1 LFSSNSVM
9 IRRKACA
16 STYKLILCYPEAITT
31 LSSYLADAL
40 EDVSPAVQ
48 IAAVTV
54 MYELSRSNPRIFLLT
69 VPKLFKLFKSDNN
82 WLIIK
87 LIKLMHEVVKV
98 EPRMIKR
105 LAKTYQNLLM
115 TTKAKSVEIDL
126 IREIIVNF
134 RAQAELFTL
143 AKERIVEY
151 FSTDDNNLIYLGLSA
166 IKCIMQNSN
175 EDTSEFKNKIV
186 QCFSKTDMT
195 VRRAALHC
203 IKSVVSK
210 ENVKVI
216 IGDILQAIEELEFGT
231 EKAPEQSTED
241 EGKEQSQS
249 KEEDEK
255 LDDEE
260 ETLADIHKKKVIRT
274 FSDADKSYRDL
285 QIKTVLTIL
294 IDDHYAILDGDFQWC
309 IDVMIKLGVYKGK
322 RIDKLL
328 AETLRQLFI
337 KLDDFNRKTGI
348 EKVVKG
354 FIDGISIKKEKSI
367 LNYSNEFI
375 EALSFIISQNSFSV
389 GAINSTKLLEFLRK
403 HSGVYLPTLELT
415 KLSLCELIF
424 RLTLIELQNNINK
437 NREPEIFF
445 DRVKLFKTLVIEE
458 DAPSLI
464 LDMRHSVYFNILSKM
479 AEDLHKFTEMGNPA
493 QLLEHVA
500 DLESFFKDEI
510 IIGGSKQQA
519 TIEKPD

>member
-186 QCFSKTDMT
+186 QCFSKTEKGCF
-195 VRRAALHC
+195 ALH
-203 IKSVVSK
+203 
-210 ENVKVI
+210 
-216 IGDILQAIEELEFGT
+216 
-231 EKAPEQSTED
+231 
-241 EGKEQSQS
+241 
-249 KEEDEK
+249 
-255 LDDEE
+255 
-260 ETLADIHKKKVIRT
+260 
-274 FSDADKSYRDL
+274 
-285 QIKTVLTIL
+285 
-294 IDDHYAILDGDFQWC
+294 
-309 IDVMIKLGVYKGK
+309 
-322 RIDKLL
+322 
-328 AETLRQLFI
+328 
-337 KLDDFNRKTGI
+337 
-348 EKVVKG
+348 
-354 FIDGISIKKEKSI
+354 
-367 LNYSNEFI
+367 
-375 EALSFIISQNSFSV
+375 
-389 GAINSTKLLEFLRK
+389 
-403 HSGVYLPTLELT
+403 
-415 KLSLCELIF
+415 
-424 RLTLIELQNNINK
+424 
-437 NREPEIFF
+437 
-445 DRVKLFKTLVIEE
+445 
-458 DAPSLI
+458 
-464 LDMRHSVYFNILSKM
+464 
-479 AEDLHKFTEMGNPA
+479 
-493 QLLEHVA
+493 
-500 DLESFFKDEI
+500 
-510 IIGGSKQQA
+510 
-519 TIEKPD
+519 